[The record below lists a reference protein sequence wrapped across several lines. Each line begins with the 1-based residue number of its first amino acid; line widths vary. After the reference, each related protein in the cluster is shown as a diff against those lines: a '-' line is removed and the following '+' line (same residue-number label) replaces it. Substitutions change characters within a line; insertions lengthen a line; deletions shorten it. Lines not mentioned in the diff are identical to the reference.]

1 MKVKVFDEENE
12 SDLENK
18 INSFIENVDEI
29 YDIKYNVAVGVNA
42 LKRAKHTEEND
53 TGYYNVAV
61 GHNALPLLETG
72 SHNTAIGFQALNKNT
87 KGGRII
93 KWIILL

>member
-29 YDIKYNVAVGVNA
+29 YDIKYNVAVGISGEDQIYCFSA
-42 LKRAKHTEEND
+42 LIMYEWGWLWKKRILW
-53 TGYYNVAV
+53 VAQ
-61 GHNALPLLETG
+61 L
-72 SHNTAIGFQALNKNT
+72 
-87 KGGRII
+87 
-93 KWIILL
+93 

>member
-29 YDIKYNVAVGVNA
+29 YDIKYNVAVGISGEDQIYCFSA
-42 LKRAKHTEEND
+42 LIMYEWGKKRKKQILW
-53 TGYYNVAV
+53 VA
-61 GHNALPLLETG
+61 L
-72 SHNTAIGFQALNKNT
+72 
-87 KGGRII
+87 
-93 KWIILL
+93 